1 MSHDDPQPEPT
12 PDFNE
17 LFKEEL
23 RLPQDPQAET
33 PAERRRKLPPR
44 LLPGHPE
51 RWDENA
57 KYWAGLWLETLR
69 DELSGSLRDAEQLAE
84 TCCEYARLCLLY
96 GNAGEAI
103 PLAKE
108 TLRRLAEQFGKDQ
121 LKAFNQIRRV
131 YSRVFELAF
140 GCRFHAEAID
150 FARFAIDLIVPKPGE
165 PLPDFRHP
173 CLWTRSWTWCID
185 LSYVLQAEKRID
197 EALRVLDDGA
207 KTCEVFG
214 RKWHRAD
221 IELRATLLAFHLVDQ
236 KEGLRRAKHLLQ
248 WSHGELDTSD
258 LRQRALVLVEE
269 FEVKESDEA

>member
-1 MSHDDPQPEPT
+1 MSHDDPQAEPT

-150 FARFAIDLIVPKPGE
+150 FARFAKIADQPLWREGAMTVIDAAAAEHRLGEAQADGGLMMADARVVRPAAILEAWLEGTPVLSASVASIRRAGDRWDLLDAQGRIIVTADAVVATAG
-165 PLPDFRHP
+165 
-173 CLWTRSWTWCID
+173 WG
-185 LSYVLQAEKRID
+185 V
-197 EALRVLDDGA
+197 EALLETGA
-207 KTCEVFG
+207 LSPVRGQADWRDEIG
-214 RKWHRAD
+214 RAH
-221 IELRATLLAFHLVDQ
+221 V
-236 KEGLRRAKHLLQ
+236 
-248 WSHGELDTSD
+248 
-258 LRQRALVLVEE
+258 
-269 FEVKESDEA
+269 